1 MSAPIRMTK
10 AQAARFVEVVAQGC
24 PAKLPVARAMVAGQ
38 IGLWQVWRGD
48 YWLAIEAADL
58 VVIAPTAGS
67 AWQRIFDE
75 EALPFVMMA
84 KSIGGSLYALRWSA
98 A

>member
-24 PAKLPVARAMVAGQ
+24 PAKLPVPRAMVAGQ

-48 YWLAIEAADL
+48 YWLAMEAADL
-58 VVIAPTAGS
+58 VVTAPTAAVGCR
-67 AWQRIFDE
+67 RICDE
-75 EALPFVMMA
+75 EVLSFVMVA
-84 KSIGGSLYALRWSA
+84 RGGDSPYALRWTSA
-98 A
+98 